1 MELANRE
8 RCEYFQGVHFR
19 DGARR
24 GSRDGRNFL
33 QQKISA
39 RSSGRR
45 RVCQEKSETIW
56 TVRRVKRDTTEGPS
70 ETSADLAQR
79 ELAGRRLANQTKL
92 RANRRW
98 WRGRQR
104 YGRDTDV
111 QAWTGERLAKC
122 LRLRGRR
129 LIPLREWPE
138 RNRKVPRDRR
148 PCGLARFV

>member
-19 DGARR
+19 GGARR

-56 TVRRVKRDTTEGPS
+56 TVRRVKRDTPEGPW
-70 ETSADLAQR
+70 ETSADLARR
-79 ELAGRRLANQTKL
+79 ELAARSLATKTKL
-92 RANRRW
+92 PAHPRRCSHPHTS
-98 WRGRQR
+98 RSH
-104 YGRDTDV
+104 
-111 QAWTGERLAKC
+111 
-122 LRLRGRR
+122 
-129 LIPLREWPE
+129 P
-138 RNRKVPRDRR
+138 
-148 PCGLARFV
+148 